1 MKRDVIVYTTYEMS
15 EESMNEMRKTYPNEE
30 LEFALYPILV
40 SRDNGLD
47 NPINTGFVKMEDA
60 VAFFESEKEN
70 LWSEKLSIIENRT
83 IVKEAVGKY
92 YDSHADDYDL

>member
-1 MKRDVIVYTTYEMS
+1 
-15 EESMNEMRKTYPNEE
+15 
-30 LEFALYPILV
+30 
-40 SRDNGLD
+40 
-47 NPINTGFVKMEDA
+47 MEDA

>member
-1 MKRDVIVYTTYEMS
+1 MKRNVIVYTTYEMS

-30 LEFALYPILV
+30 LEFKIYPILV

-70 LWSEKLSIIENRT
+70 LWSERLSIIENRT

>member
-1 MKRDVIVYTTYEMS
+1 MKRNVIVYTTYEMS

-30 LEFALYPILV
+30 LEFKIYPILV